1 MKKLRHI
8 IDLTH
13 RLETGMPTYPGDRPK
28 PQIIIRDMG
37 QYVVSEIYIGAHYG
51 THIDAPRHF
60 LKEGQTI
67 ADFKVDRFSGSALC
81 IVRQLHHVS
90 ALDLTDAEILRIKD
104 LKPEFLLIRTGF
116 DQNWGKPVYFQAHPY
131 LSLELAR
138 QLIALNVSG
147 IGMDFPSADA
157 ADGDAQNYP
166 VHHLLMKHEILIIE
180 NLTNLDNLPHD
191 VFTLFALP
199 LKIQAEGAP
208 ARVVALF

>member
-1 MKKLRHI
+1 MSFPRFTLVRI
-8 IDLTH
+8 
-13 RLETGMPTYPGDRPK
+13 
-28 PQIIIRDMG
+28 
-37 QYVVSEIYIGAHYG
+37 YG

-147 IGMDFPSADA
+147 IGMGFSERGCRGRRRA
-157 ADGDAQNYP
+157 
-166 VHHLLMKHEILIIE
+166 KIIGSPFTDE
-180 NLTNLDNLPHD
+180 TRNLDYRKPD
-191 VFTLFALP
+191 QFRQFA
-199 LKIQAEGAP
+199 A
-208 ARVVALF
+208 